1 MDLPLLS
8 ACFAALALT
17 LYALLDG
24 FDLGVGTLLLLQ
36 PFEAS
41 RDHMIDSIT
50 PTWDG
55 NETWLVMTD
64 ITLFT
69 AFPTAYAILMPAFYL
84 PVIVMLLALGVRGV
98 AFEFRVQMNRYRRRW
113 DLAFGIGSVIAASMQ
128 GLILGGLL
136 QGVSTTNGQFSGSV
150 LDVFRPLPL
159 LTVAVV
165 VIGYSVL
172 GSGWLYLKGN
182 SAIRHFAEK
191 SVRFGTPSFLLLLCF
206 ASLYAASIQPGI
218 RAAWVV
224 HSVAMSGLTALTICA
239 VAFLTLFP
247 RSASAIVPL
256 MLGFALVLFGM
267 TAIVLIVFPNIVPF
281 RLSLWEAAAGSASQ
295 TFLLVGAVVVTPV
308 ILGYSAFA
316 YWVFRG
322 RTPEKGWAE

>member
-17 LYALLDG
+17 LYVLLDG
-24 FDLGVGTLLLLQ
+24 FDLGVGTLLL
-36 PFEAS
+36 FRHSDSS

-55 NETWLVMTD
+55 NETWLVMTG

-98 AFEFRVQMNRYRRRW
+98 AFEFRVQMNRYRHQW
-113 DLAFGIGSVIAASMQ
+113 DVAFGIGSVIAAFMQ

-136 QGVSTTNGQFSGSV
+136 QGVAITNRQFSGSV

-159 LTVAVV
+159 LTGAVV
-165 VIGYSVL
+165 VIGYCVL
-172 GSGWLYLKGN
+172 GCGWLYLKGN
-182 SAIRHFAEK
+182 TGIRQFANK
-191 SVRFGTPSFLLLLCF
+191 SLQIGTPSFLLLLCLV
-206 ASLYAASIQPGI
+206 SLYAASIQIGI
-218 RAAWVV
+218 RAAWIL
-224 HSVAMSGLTALTICA
+224 HSVTLSGLGVLMILAG
-239 VAFLTLFP
+239 AFLTLVP
-247 RSASAIVPL
+247 RKVAATVPL
-256 MLGFALVLFGM
+256 ILGFALFLLGIIGF
-267 TAIVLIVFPNIVPF
+267 ALIVFPNIIPF
-281 RLSLWEAAAGSASQ
+281 RLTLWDAAAGSASQ
-295 TFLLVGAVVVTPV
+295 TFLLVGATLVTPV
-308 ILGYSAFA
+308 ILAYSAFA

-322 RTPEKGWAE
+322 RTPEKGWVE